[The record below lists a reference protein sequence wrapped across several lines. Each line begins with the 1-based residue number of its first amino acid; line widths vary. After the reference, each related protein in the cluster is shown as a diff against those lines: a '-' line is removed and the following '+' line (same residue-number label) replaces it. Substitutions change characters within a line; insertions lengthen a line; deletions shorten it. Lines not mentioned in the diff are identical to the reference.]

1 MTWSDPRVGKNKA
14 ATMGRTRERQESKA
28 WEPGFTRVPEIATAG
43 GRGGPDL
50 GLAVGMPRR
59 EEMKEDCGQG
69 ACRAGSHRN
78 MGKSSTGYR
87 NGGGDVLGPT
97 RQGGNT
103 VKC

>member
-69 ACRAGSHRN
+69 ACRAGAMETWGRAALGIE
-78 MGKSSTGYR
+78 MGVEMCSAPPGR
-87 NGGGDVLGPT
+87 EVIL
-97 RQGGNT
+97 
-103 VKC
+103 